1 MFHVDGGE
9 CASESKVLDVDD
21 DDGPGLG
28 LKKSMFFVEEKKQII
43 QKNVPP
49 PTL

>member
-9 CASESKVLDVDD
+9 CASGSKVLDVDD

-28 LKKSMFFVEEKKQII
+28 LKKACFLLRKKN
-43 QKNVPP
+43 K
-49 PTL
+49 